1 MERVRVFWIYFIVT
15 LFFLIIGLGS
25 LFATSAPL
33 WLILTWTLAT
43 LLLMV
48 ATYFT
53 YLEFNQIWWLT
64 VLFVFMLVV
73 SHMWTFEVTDRQ
85 TDTLASL
92 TLVLAGLVLTLNVT
106 KYPVAFWCLVGYLLF
121 WFALTVRSL
130 IA

>member
-1 MERVRVFWIYFIVT
+1 MEQVRVFWIYFIVT

-25 LFATSAPL
+25 LFATTASL
-33 WLILTWTLAT
+33 WLIGTWTLAT

-48 ATYFT
+48 AAYFT

-64 VLFVFMLVV
+64 VLFVFMLIV
-73 SHMWTFEVTDRQ
+73 SHMWTFEVTGRE

-92 TLVLAGLVLTLNVT
+92 TLVLAGLVLALNVT
-106 KYPVAFWCLVGYLLF
+106 RFPTAFWCLVGYLLF
-121 WFALTVRSL
+121 WFILTVHSL